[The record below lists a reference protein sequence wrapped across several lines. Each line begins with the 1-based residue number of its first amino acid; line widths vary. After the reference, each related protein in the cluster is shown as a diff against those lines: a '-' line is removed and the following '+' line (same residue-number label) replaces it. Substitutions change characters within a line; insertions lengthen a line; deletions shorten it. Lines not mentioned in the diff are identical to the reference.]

1 MPEVR
6 TLWWGMRARPAI
18 GTSGKL
24 PRRTLIGRSAV
35 AVALLVLLGV
45 AKILV
50 SHLVVTPVTMSP
62 PDYVIAAGLDV
73 GAAPDDAGL
82 QEMASYFRVTGLIN
96 LASPNVAEQATAA
109 SLHQNYLYL
118 PVAPGAAPSLA
129 QLRVMASFMRT
140 NTAHGGS
147 VFVHDDI
154 GGGRAVATAA
164 MLLLLRGETWPK
176 VTAQLT
182 TADLQALSAGQL
194 VSINQLSSALRRPGS
209 RSPAN
214 PYAAARID
222 RW

>member
-1 MPEVR
+1 LSEVR

-18 GTSGKL
+18 GASGKL
-24 PRRTLIGRSAV
+24 PRRAVVGRGAV
-35 AVALLVLLGV
+35 GLALLVLLGA
-45 AKILV
+45 AKLAV

-62 PDYVIAAGLDV
+62 PDYVIAAGLDI

-82 QEMASYFRVTGLIN
+82 QEMATYFRVVALVN
-96 LASPNVAEQATAA
+96 LASPDVVEQATAA

-118 PVAPGAAPSLA
+118 PVPPGASPSLA
-129 QLRVMASFMRT
+129 QLRIMAGFMRAS
-140 NTAHGGS
+140 TAHGGT
-147 VFVHDDI
+147 VFVYDDI

-182 TADLQALSAGQL
+182 KADLQTLNAGEL
-194 VSINQLSSALRRPGS
+194 VAINQLSSALREPGS
-209 RSPAN
+209 RSAAN

>member
-1 MPEVR
+1 VSEVR

-18 GTSGKL
+18 GASGKL
-24 PRRTLIGRSAV
+24 PRRTIVGRSAV
-35 AVALLVLLGV
+35 GLALLVLLGV
-45 AKILV
+45 AKVLV

-62 PDYVIAAGLDV
+62 PDYVIAAGLDI
-73 GAAPDDAGL
+73 GAAPDDAGQ
-82 QEMASYFRVTGLIN
+82 QELAADFRVVALIN
-96 LASPNVAEQATAA
+96 LGSPNVVEQATAA
-109 SLHQNYLYL
+109 SLHQRYLYL
-118 PVAPGAAPSLA
+118 PVAPGASPSLA
-129 QLRVMASFMRT
+129 QLRVMAGFMRA

-164 MLLLLRGETWPK
+164 MLLLLRGETWPT

-182 TADLQALSAGQL
+182 KADLQTLNAGQL
-194 VSINQLSSALRRPGS
+194 VAINQLSSALSEPGS

-214 PYAAARID
+214 PFAAARID

>member
-1 MPEVR
+1 VSEVR
-6 TLWWGMRARPAI
+6 TLSWGMRARPAI
-18 GTSGKL
+18 GASGKL
-24 PRRTLIGRSAV
+24 PRRVIVGRSAV
-35 AVALLVLLGV
+35 ALALLVLLGV
-45 AKILV
+45 AKLLV

-82 QEMASYFRVTGLIN
+82 QQLATYFRVAALIN
-96 LASPNVAEQATAA
+96 LASPDVLEQATAA
-109 SLHQNYLYL
+109 SLRENYLYI

-129 QLRVMASFMRT
+129 QLRVMAGFMRT

-164 MLLLLRGETWPK
+164 MLLLLRGETWPT

-182 TADLQALSAGQL
+182 KADLQTLNAGEL
-194 VSINQLSSALRRPGS
+194 VAINQLSSALYGPGS

>member
-1 MPEVR
+1 MSEVR

-18 GTSGKL
+18 GASGKL
-24 PRRTLIGRSAV
+24 PRRTIIARSAV
-35 AVALLVLLGV
+35 GLALLLLLGA
-45 AKILV
+45 AKLMV

-62 PDYVIAAGLDV
+62 PDYVITAGLDI
-73 GAAPDDAGL
+73 GAAPDDADM
-82 QEMASYFRVTGLIN
+82 QEMATSFRVVALIN
-96 LASPNVAEQATAA
+96 LASPNVVEQATAA
-109 SLHQNYLYL
+109 SLHQDYLYL
-118 PVAPGAAPSLA
+118 PVPPGAAPSLA
-129 QLRVMASFMRT
+129 QLRIMATFMRT
-140 NTAHGGS
+140 NTARGGS

-164 MLLLLRGETWPK
+164 MLLLLRGETWPN

-182 TADLQALSAGQL
+182 KADLQALNASQL
-194 VSINQLSSALRRPGS
+194 VAINQLSSALRGPGS

>member
-1 MPEVR
+1 MSEVR
-6 TLWWGMRARPAI
+6 ALSWGKRARPAI

-24 PRRTLIGRSAV
+24 PRRVIIGRSAV
-35 AVALLVLLGV
+35 ALALVLLLGA
-45 AKILV
+45 AKLLV
-50 SHLVVTPVTMSP
+50 SHLVVTPVTLSA
-62 PDYVIAAGLDV
+62 PDYVITAGLDI
-73 GAAPDDAGL
+73 GEAPDDADM
-82 QEMASYFRVTGLIN
+82 QEMATSFRVVAIVN
-96 LASPNVAEQATAA
+96 LDSPNVAEQATAA
-109 SLHQNYLYL
+109 SLHQNYLLL
-118 PVAPGAAPSLA
+118 PVTPGMAPSLA

-147 VFVHDDI
+147 VFVHDDV

-164 MLLLLRGETWPK
+164 MLLLLRGEAWPK

-182 TADLQALSAGQL
+182 EADLQALSAGQL
-194 VSINQLSSALRRPGS
+194 VAINQLSSALRRPGS

>member
-1 MPEVR
+1 LSEVR

-82 QEMASYFRVTGLIN
+82 QEMATYFRVVGLIN

-147 VFVHDDI
+147 VFVYDDI

>member
-1 MPEVR
+1 LSEVR

-35 AVALLVLLGV
+35 AVALLVLLGM

-50 SHLVVTPVTMSP
+50 SHLVVAPVTMSP
-62 PDYVIAAGLDV
+62 PDYVIVAGLDV

-82 QEMASYFRVTGLIN
+82 QEMATYFRVAGLIN
-96 LASPNVAEQATAA
+96 LASPNVVEQATAA

-140 NTAHGGS
+140 STAHGGS
-147 VFVHDDI
+147 VFVYDDI

-182 TADLQALSAGQL
+182 RPDLQALSAGQL
-194 VSINQLSSALRRPGS
+194 VSINQLSSALGRPGA
-209 RSPAN
+209 RSTAN